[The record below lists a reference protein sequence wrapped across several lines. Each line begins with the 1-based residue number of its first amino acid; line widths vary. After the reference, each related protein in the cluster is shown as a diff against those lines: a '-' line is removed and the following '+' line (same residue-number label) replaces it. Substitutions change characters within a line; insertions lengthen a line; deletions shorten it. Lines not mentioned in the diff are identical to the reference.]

1 MRKGEEEGGRGNYL
15 WRRRKESAV
24 LVEGDHE
31 VAGGGHWSSRQTGG

>member
-15 WRRRKESAV
+15 WRRKESAV

-31 VAGGGHWSSRQTGG
+31 VVGGGQRTSRQTSD